1 MKRAIG
7 LLSLVFALSACSPE
21 KQPPPRPDPAPTTT
35 TDRVEPIKMGSA
47 TEPVKDKAPP
57 PPEPTTPEEI
67 DAARKQ
73 AMIDG
78 RDKDVIRFCEM
89 AKVDPEDK
97 KTDPQVLLGCAL
109 ASCRIGE
116 VDKAKTWAKPLPK
129 VLKDQ
134 AIKIC
139 MASNVTL

>member
-1 MKRAIG
+1 MQRPTVG
-7 LLSLVFALSACSPE
+7 LLLILMFAISCKTE
-21 KQPPPRPDPAPTTT
+21 QQPPPPDPEPETEK
-35 TDRVEPIKMGSA
+35 VEPIKMGSA
-47 TEPVKDKAPP
+47 EVVKEKAPP

-67 DAARKQ
+67 DSARKQ

-89 AKVDPEDK
+89 AKVDPASK

-129 VLKDQ
+129 LLKDQ
-134 AIKIC
+134 AVKIC
-139 MASNVTL
+139 RANKVTL